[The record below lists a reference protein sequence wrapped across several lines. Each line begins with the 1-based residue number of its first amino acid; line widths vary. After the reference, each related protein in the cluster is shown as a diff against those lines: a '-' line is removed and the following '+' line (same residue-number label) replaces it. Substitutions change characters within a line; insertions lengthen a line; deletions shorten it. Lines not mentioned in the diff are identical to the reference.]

1 MVGAGVI
8 GMEYASMLGALQ
20 CMDITV
26 VDARPTI
33 LDFVDSELVEN
44 LTFHMRENRIKF
56 RLGEKV
62 KCVSI
67 NHDRQQ
73 VPALLRCSF
82 YFSVSSFAQSFRIPL
97 CP

>member
-1 MVGAGVI
+1 
-8 GMEYASMLGALQ
+8 
-20 CMDITV
+20 
-26 VDARPTI
+26 
-33 LDFVDSELVEN
+33 
-44 LTFHMRENRIKF
+44 MRENRIKF